1 MKRIILDCDLM
12 KHPNSGL
19 YHYCLNLGNHISRLV
34 EPDREKLLC
43 YVPET
48 EKHSFE
54 SSRSRIIEKRWH
66 RRYLKPFLW
75 NCDLWHAPFQS
86 GKPIQRLNS
95 RMKVLLTVHDLNVL
109 HEDKPEAERRESLQR
124 TQGLID
130 SSDAIVCISQ
140 HTRRD
145 VEQHLDITGKHIY
158 VIHNGTHRIINAPQE
173 PSAYKPLR
181 PYVFTMGYVNRK
193 KNFHTLLA
201 LLQDESLELVVAG
214 RLDEPEYIQQF
225 KSRARDL
232 GVADRLK
239 ILGPVSEEDK
249 AWYYRH
255 AQAFALPSLAEGF
268 GAPVVEAMK
277 FGKPIFLSDRT
288 SLPEIGGDAAFY
300 FSNFDPAHMM
310 GVYKQGMDT
319 FHRQGM
325 AQYVMKRGEAFSWE
339 EKASEY
345 LSVYRTLLSRQ

>member
-19 YHYCLNLGNHISRLV
+19 YYYCLNLGNYVNRILDA
-34 EPDREKLLC
+34 ENEKLSY

-48 EKHSFE
+48 ARNAFE
-54 SSRSRIIEKRWH
+54 SKRSGIIEKSWH
-66 RRYLKPFLW
+66 RRYFKPFLW

-86 GKPIQRLNS
+86 GKPIQRVHK
-95 RMKVLLTVHDLNVL
+95 RMKVLLTIHDLNVL
-109 HEDKPEAERRESLQR
+109 HEDKPEAERRESLRR

-130 SSDAIVCISQ
+130 SSDALVCISN

-145 VEQHLDITGKHIY
+145 VEQHMDVSGKHIY
-158 VIHNGTHRIINAPQE
+158 VIHNGTHHITE
-173 PSAYKPLR
+173 PPMQPSGYKPIR
-181 PYVFTMGYVNRK
+181 PFIFTMGYVNRK
-193 KNFHTLLA
+193 KNFHTLLS

-214 RLDEPEYIQQF
+214 RLDEPDYITQF
-225 KSRARDL
+225 KVQAEHL

-239 ILGPVSEEDK
+239 ILGPVPEEDK

-300 FSNFDPAHMM
+300 FSNFEPGHMLT
-310 GVYKQGMDT
+310 VYREGMET
-319 FHRQGM
+319 FRRKNLSQD
-325 AQYVMKRGEAFSWE
+325 VMKRGHSFSWE
-339 EKASEY
+339 EKAREY
-345 LSVYRTLLSRQ
+345 LQVYRTLLST